1 MAVPAPLAAAGL
13 RVVLGPAGSIGRVPT
28 GPRLGYMPPPWGWLE
43 GLQGADRSMA
53 ASGGAERLQLPWEL
67 RFLLML
73 TPGPSQ
79 LLPEAPCSLLFRSHE
94 MPFAFFRAPRSSWH
108 GPAVTQRC
116 PSPRGASQGRSDT
129 ALPNPCSRQNN
140 NKKAREPAEKTS
152 HPYLCSSAGAA
163 AGSPARRAPHCQL
176 STGVFCSL
184 HARGEAQG
192 AARLAGGLAATRCSC
207 HGTLIAVLIPINR
220 LINLATALTHSKPLP
235 GSALCFPSHRHRL
248 LLLLLPLGTPSGVL
262 GLPSP
267 GVQGPEGSAVALICL
282 TRLKIPPGKHS
293 WSLDLLR
300 KAWKHL

>member
-1 MAVPAPLAAAGL
+1 MGRASLLSITRFLLAGTNLSGHLHVPGWARSANSAAAGAGSELPAYGGTAQPGGATQGMAVPAPLAAAGL

-28 GPRLGYMPPPWGWLE
+28 GPRLGYVPPPWGWLE

-176 STGVFCSL
+176 STGVFLFPTRTRRGSGCSK
-184 HARGEAQG
+184 ACWW
-192 AARLAGGLAATRCSC
+192 AGCHQVFLPRHPHRCADS
-207 HGTLIAVLIPINR
+207 N
-220 LINLATALTHSKPLP
+220 
-235 GSALCFPSHRHRL
+235 
-248 LLLLLPLGTPSGVL
+248 
-262 GLPSP
+262 
-267 GVQGPEGSAVALICL
+267 
-282 TRLKIPPGKHS
+282 
-293 WSLDLLR
+293 
-300 KAWKHL
+300 